1 MIVVIVSTTFEAPSD
16 RDAMLPRLMASEA
29 LTRQEPGVVEYRMSL
44 DPKNPLQQ
52 HGLEIY
58 SSEKAM
64 KDHLDSQHVRDLAS
78 AVAAMKGSIS
88 LTAYQ
93 GELEPVDLSHL
104 LDPGPMGGSETGS
117 RFEPV

>member
-16 RDAMLPRLMASEA
+16 RDTMLPRLMASEA
-29 LTRQEPGVVEYRMSL
+29 LTRQEPGVVEYRVSL

-78 AVAAMKGSIS
+78 AVAAMKGRIS

-93 GELEPVDLSHL
+93 GELEAVDLSHL
-104 LDPGPMGGSETGS
+104 LAPGPMGRSETGS
-117 RFEPV
+117 RFERV